1 MNNVSRELIK
11 YHDFRKYLGISFI
24 LDASDKNDT
33 SVLLDYN
40 VKTLTQNMVCH
51 TERATALLC
60 SNSHSIKSRNMLIIP
75 LHFN

>member
-11 YHDFRKYLGISFI
+11 YHDLRKYWGSGFI

-40 VKTLTQNMVCH
+40 VKTVTPKMACTLPLGCCYTQK
-51 TERATALLC
+51 
-60 SNSHSIKSRNMLIIP
+60 SHCTFM
-75 LHFN
+75 